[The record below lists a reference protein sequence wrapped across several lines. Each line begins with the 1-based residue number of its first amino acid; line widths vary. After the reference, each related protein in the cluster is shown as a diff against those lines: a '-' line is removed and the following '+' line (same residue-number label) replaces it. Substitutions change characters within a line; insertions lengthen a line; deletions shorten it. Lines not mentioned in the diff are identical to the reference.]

1 MTRDVS
7 GTSDATGGL
16 GQTTRWAPSFTIRVA
31 GFAAAVAAAALLIIS
46 IDTSIWNRQAQL
58 RQEFEAIKAEKFYLA
73 ANFRV
78 GLRQIRATWLDF
90 YFTGD
95 PSDREAFHRE
105 ALRLQQWLRS
115 GEREFLAPGEQGKFQ
130 RLEAAYGE
138 FMARLDRLMQKSG
151 PKPGREGFAAAYEQL
166 RVESQSL
173 LKLCDELVSTEHV
186 EFNRFLGDSDR
197 TLVSLQ
203 RLLMLSLLL
212 LIASA
217 VSLAIVAYRGMIAPL
232 RAQLD
237 ESRAII
243 ERQEKLASLGTL
255 GAGVA
260 HEIRNPLQAIKFRLF
275 SLKNSLPSAFGDNED
290 ARVITQEID
299 RLDRIVK
306 DFLQFARPS
315 EPDLVRV
322 PAERILQEVHDL
334 MSSQLEKMAI
344 QSRMAI
350 AESAWVQADPQQIKQ
365 VLINLVQNAAD
376 RLGGWLHRDAC
387 LVAGHTMR
395 GERRR
400 QSRERQAVEMNVLQN
415 HSEAD
420 FSPVAP
426 LLDEAINELGEANRT
441 AILLRFF
448 EQQDFRAVGQ
458 ALGSSED
465 AARMRVTRQCTP
477 QVRSRSRWSR
487 GIFSSRTFTQPWG
500 A

>member
-1 MTRDVS
+1 MTQDVS

-16 GQTTRWAPSFTIRVA
+16 EQTTRWAPSFKIRVA
-31 GFAAAVAAAALLIIS
+31 GFVAGVTAAALLIVS
-46 IDTSIWNRQAQL
+46 IDTSIWSRQAQL

-95 PSDREAFHRE
+95 LSDRDAFHHE

-115 GEREFLAPGEQGKFQ
+115 GEREFLAPSEEGKFQ
-130 RLEAAYGE
+130 RLEAAYE
-138 FMARLDRLMQKSG
+138 DFMARLDRLMQKSG

-166 RVESQSL
+166 RVESQPL
-173 LKLCDELVSTEHV
+173 LDLCDELVSTEHA
-186 EFNRFLGDSDR
+186 EFNKFLGDSDR

-217 VSLAIVAYRGMIAPL
+217 VSLAVVVYRGMIAPL

-243 ERQEKLASLGTL
+243 ERQEKLAALGTL

-275 SLKNSLPSAFGDNED
+275 SLKNSLPAALSENED

-315 EPDLVRV
+315 EPELVRV

-334 MSSQLEKMAI
+334 MSSQLEKLAI
-344 QSRMAI
+344 QLRLEI
-350 AESAWVQADPQQIKQ
+350 PEPIWVQADPQQIKQ

-376 RLGGWLHRDAC
+376 SIDSEGTITLRL
-387 LVAGHTMR
+387 
-395 GERRR
+395 RR
-400 QSRERQAVEMNVLQN
+400 
-415 HSEAD
+415 
-420 FSPVAP
+420 
-426 LLDEAINELGEANRT
+426 
-441 AILLRFF
+441 
-448 EQQDFRAVGQ
+448 
-458 ALGSSED
+458 D
-465 AARMRVTRQCTP
+465 AARLSGRAQPVVIVAVADTGKGIPPEVQKRLFDPFFTTKEDGTGLGLAIAARIAEKHGGLLRYRT
-477 QVRSRSRWSR
+477 QVNR
-487 GIFSSRTFTQPWG
+487 GTTFELVLPT
-500 A
+500 AENAEMLKC